1 MSFVLQKHQLH
12 VVEAVSAC
20 RAKIIEI
27 EADIRLRAM
36 SNDATIEEIRLLQ
49 RLKDECSA
57 NLYRYEGLKE
67 GFNAM
72 LGSIGVAAE

>member
-12 VVEAVSAC
+12 VVEAVSAYQ
-20 RAKIIEI
+20 AKIIEI

-36 SNDATIEEIRLLQ
+36 SNDTSVEELRLLH

-57 NLYRYEGLKE
+57 ILYRFEGLNE
-67 GFNAM
+67 GFKA
-72 LGSIGVAAE
+72 LTGDIGIAAE